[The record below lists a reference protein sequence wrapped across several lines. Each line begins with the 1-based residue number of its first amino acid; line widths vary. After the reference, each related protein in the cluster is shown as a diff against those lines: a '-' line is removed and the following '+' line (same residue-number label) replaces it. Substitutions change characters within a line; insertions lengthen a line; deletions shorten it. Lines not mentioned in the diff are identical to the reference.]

1 MAAYLI
7 LEMNYKTQE
16 WVADYRANVPS
27 IVGRCGGKY
36 LARTLEAEVLEGE
49 NPASDVVGI
58 VEFASIES
66 AKAFLED
73 PQYQPYRLAR
83 QAGATTRITAIAS

>member
-7 LEMNYKTQE
+7 LEMDYETKD
-16 WVADYRANVPS
+16 WVPAYRAAVPS
-27 IVGRCGGKY
+27 IVERCGGKY
-36 LARTLEAEVLEGE
+36 LARSLEPEMIEGE
-49 NPASDVVGI
+49 GSPSNVVGI
-58 VEFASIES
+58 IEFASLEA

-83 QAGATTRITAIAS
+83 QAGATTRIIGIAS